1 MVQIRYNA
9 KPSLKS
15 KQGWTALDF
24 AQKQNQQDAVLYLQ
38 DIMKRQKIL
47 TNPGR
52 IQLIQT
58 RFCSGLHQTCTKG
71 GFKSEGRGGFSQ
83 LPKMSAKKTYLR
95 FRK

>member
-1 MVQIRYNA
+1 MFRVLGIHNFALRLNLHFFFQHSQTGVTALMAVSGHGDLDTIHDLLRYHA

-47 TNPGR
+47 TNPGN
-52 IQLIQT
+52 
-58 RFCSGLHQTCTKG
+58 
-71 GFKSEGRGGFSQ
+71 
-83 LPKMSAKKTYLR
+83 
-95 FRK
+95 

>member
-1 MVQIRYNA
+1 MWGEGLKKLKMCLRNIWMVHIRYNA

-47 TNPGR
+47 TNPGK
-52 IQLIQT
+52 IQLIQNI
-58 RFCSGLHQTCTKG
+58 FCS
-71 GFKSEGRGGFSQ
+71 
-83 LPKMSAKKTYLR
+83 
-95 FRK
+95 

>member
-52 IQLIQT
+52 GD
-58 RFCSGLHQTCTKG
+58 SN
-71 GFKSEGRGGFSQ
+71 
-83 LPKMSAKKTYLR
+83 
-95 FRK
+95 